1 MARVTF
7 TANLQRHIDLPE
19 YQVKADTVQA
29 ALSAVFLLQ
38 PRLRS
43 YLLDDQGRVR
53 QHVAV
58 FVDGKQI
65 RDREHQSDPISANG
79 EIYVVQ
85 ALSGG

>member
-1 MARVTF
+1 MARISF
-7 TANLQRHIDLPE
+7 TPNLQRHLD
-19 YQVKADTVQA
+19 VATHAVSGRTVAA
-29 ALSAVFLLQ
+29 ALAEVFAAN

-53 QHVAV
+53 QHVAI
-58 FVDGKQI
+58 FVDAEPIG
-65 RDREHQSDPISANG
+65 DRRQLSDQVGASS